1 MNIVPIESMSTG
13 FDLFNTMVV
22 ILPIIIIGLFLFML
36 IKGLGEWSSN
46 NQSAILTVP
55 AEVVTKHSRTS
66 GGAGDSSARTSYYVT
81 FQMDSGDRME
91 LKMTWKEYGM
101 LAEEDLGT
109 LTFQGTRYQGFE
121 RRKLVE

>member
-1 MNIVPIESMSTG
+1 MPIESMSTG

-22 ILPIIIIGLFLFML
+22 IVPIIIIGVFVFIL

-55 AEVVTKHSRTS
+55 AKVVTKRSRTS
-66 GGAGDSSARTSYYVT
+66 GGAGDSSASTSYYVT

-91 LKMTWKEYGM
+91 LKVNGKEYGM

>member
-1 MNIVPIESMSTG
+1 MSTG

-22 ILPIIIIGLFLFML
+22 IVPIIIIGVFVFIL

-55 AEVVTKHSRTS
+55 AEVVTKRSRTS
-66 GGAGDSSARTSYYVT
+66 GSAGDSSASTSYYVT

-91 LKMTWKEYGM
+91 LKMNGKEYGM

>member
-1 MNIVPIESMSTG
+1 MPIESMSTG

-22 ILPIIIIGLFLFML
+22 IVPLIIIGVFVFIL
-36 IKGLGEWSSN
+36 IKELGEWSSN

-55 AEVVTKHSRTS
+55 AEVVTKRSRTS

-91 LKMTWKEYGM
+91 LKMNGKEYGM

>member
-1 MNIVPIESMSTG
+1 MPMDSVSTG

-22 ILPIIIIGLFLFML
+22 IVPIIIIGVFVFML

-55 AEVVTKHSRTS
+55 AEVVTKRSRTS

-81 FQMDSGDRME
+81 FQLDSGDRME
-91 LKMTWKEYGM
+91 LKMNGKEYGM

-121 RRKLVE
+121 RRKLAE

>member
-1 MNIVPIESMSTG
+1 MLMESMSTG

-22 ILPIIIIGLFLFML
+22 IVPIIIIGVFVFIL

-55 AEVVTKHSRTS
+55 AEVVTKRSRTS
-66 GGAGDSSARTSYYVT
+66 GSAGDSSASTSYYVT

-91 LKMTWKEYGM
+91 LKMNGKEYGM